1 MHERIAQS
9 NVRRTASAL
18 ALAAVLLTC
27 AFPAAA
33 ADGQEAAKAGL
44 ARIFAIRAD
53 LRQAFL
59 SDWTAVPSPRT
70 AGMRTLEDW
79 ARQYGAK
86 EYPDE
91 LAWYGTGAV
100 PAKETSTPPRALA
113 MRKGAYAPVMKP
125 DASFDFGSI
134 SAEAVL
140 VIDVATRETLLSKN
154 AHVQRP
160 LASITKL
167 MTAMVTLD
175 RRVPMARRAT
185 ITKDDEVGGAR
196 LRVAS
201 GSTLSVRDIFDA
213 MLVGSANNAANALS
227 RTTRLARKDFVAAMN
242 AKAKAVGL
250 RATAFVEPTGIEPA
264 NVSTAEDIAALAF
277 EAFAVPDIRR
287 ATTTAQVTVTTAAR
301 QVHTVKSTDGLLTDD
316 KNGLYVLGGKT
327 GYLDESLWNFVVKV
341 RDSRN
346 KPLMV
351 VVLGSD
357 SQAASFAD
365 ARAAAEWVWDNYRW
379 VPAKE

>member
-1 MHERIAQS
+1 MKGLTVQS
-9 NVRRTASAL
+9 MIRRTAPAL
-18 ALAAVLLTC
+18 ALAAVLLTSP
-27 AFPAAA
+27 FPAAA
-33 ADGQEAAKAGL
+33 ADGQEEAKAKL
-44 ARIFAIRAD
+44 AAIFAVRPD

-79 ARQYGAK
+79 ARLYGSK
-86 EYPDE
+86 EYPGD
-91 LAWYGTGAV
+91 LAWYGIDAV
-100 PAKETSTPPRALA
+100 PAKATSAPPRALE
-113 MRKGAYAPVMKP
+113 MRKSAFAPIMKP
-125 DASFDFGSI
+125 DASFDFGSL

-140 VIDVATRETLLSKN
+140 VVDVATRETLLSKN

-175 RRVPMARRAT
+175 RRVPMARRAA
-185 ITKDDEVGGAR
+185 ITKEDEVGGAR

-227 RTTRLARKDFVAAMN
+227 RTTKLARKDFIAAMN
-242 AKAKAVGL
+242 AKAKAIGL
-250 RATAFVEPTGIEPA
+250 RATAFVDPTGIDPE

-277 EAFAVPDIRR
+277 EAFAIPDIRR
-287 ATTTAQVTVTTAAR
+287 ATTSPSVTVVTSAR

-327 GYLDESLWNFVVKV
+327 GYLEESQWNFVVKM

-346 KPLMV
+346 KPVMV

-365 ARAAAEWVWDNYRW
+365 AQAAAEWVWANYKW
-379 VPAKE
+379 VPSKK

>member
-1 MHERIAQS
+1 MTGTSVRS
-9 NVRRTASAL
+9 TVRRTASAL
-18 ALAAVLLTC
+18 AAAAVLLAC

-33 ADGQEAAKAGL
+33 AEGQDAAKARL
-44 ARIFAIRAD
+44 AAIFAERPD
-53 LRQAFL
+53 LRRSFL

-86 EYPDE
+86 EYPDA
-91 LAWYGTGAV
+91 LAWYGVDAV
-100 PAKETSTPPRALA
+100 PAKATTAPPKALE
-113 MRKGAYAPVMKP
+113 MRKGAFAPVMKP

-134 SAEAVL
+134 SAEAVF
-140 VIDVATRETLLSKN
+140 VVDAATREVLLSKN

-175 RRVPMARRAT
+175 RRVPMTRRAA

-196 LRVAS
+196 LRVAA

-213 MLVGSANNAANALS
+213 MLIGSANNAANALS
-227 RTTRLARKDFVAAMN
+227 RTTKLSRKDFVAAMN

-250 RATAFVEPTGIEPA
+250 RATAFVDPTGIEPE

-277 EAFAVPDIRR
+277 EAFPLGAVRS
-287 ATTTAQVTVTTAAR
+287 ATTTSKYTLVAAR
-301 QVHTVKSTDGLLTDD
+301 QTHTVKNTDD
-316 KNGLYVLGGKT
+316 LLNDPSNGLYVLGGKT
-327 GYLDESLWNFVVKV
+327 GYLDEAKWNFVVQMKDA
-341 RDSRN
+341 RQ

-351 VVLGSD
+351 VVLGAD
-357 SQAASFAD
+357 SMAGSFKEAATL
-365 ARAAAEWVWDNYRW
+365 ARWTWDNYQW
-379 VPAKE
+379 VRAKK